1 MESVLAFGEGAFP
14 GKEIFIQT
22 PIENDTLLRPYKFCD
37 KYVKMIEN
45 PESVTESHLFERTP
59 DVKSVLSRINS
70 KLGFG
75 EAQMP
80 RSSVANSNESPLEF
94 EEISLIYKLCQYEQQ
109 SQTHRNFDQIRVSTN
124 PLAFYLCH
132 FNATLAIATYS
143 CVKESS
149 LKMRQ

>member
-1 MESVLAFGEGAFP
+1 MESVLAFGKGAFP
-14 GKEIFIQT
+14 GKEIFIQS

-80 RSSVANSNESPLEF
+80 RSSFDNSNESPLEF
-94 EEISLIYKLCQYEQQ
+94 EEISLIYKLCQFEQQ
-109 SQTHRNFDQIRVSTN
+109 SQAHSNFDQIRVSTN
-124 PLAFYLCH
+124 QLAFYLCH
-132 FNATLAIATYS
+132 FNATSAIATYS

-149 LKMRQ
+149 LNMRQ